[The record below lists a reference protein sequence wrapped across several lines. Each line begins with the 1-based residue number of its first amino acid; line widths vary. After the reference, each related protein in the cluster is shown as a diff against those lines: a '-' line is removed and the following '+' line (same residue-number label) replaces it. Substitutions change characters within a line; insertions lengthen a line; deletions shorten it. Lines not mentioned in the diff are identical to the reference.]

1 LTGLA
6 SKEQLNRRRRDS
18 QSPRFADD
26 FADPFHI
33 ERADISQS
41 FHVFDVLSNE
51 LGWQRSDQQAAGT
64 YLPREQHSHLDT
76 DITQTDRSLP
86 LFIMHDLASFLLLG
100 ATLGWNRSFL
110 CFCEWID
117 SQSSGAVEAEVA
129 GGSGMGLGVC
139 SLRGPIA
146 AMVSSAKSYICQ

>member
-1 LTGLA
+1 MILQTLSMLSAPISPKA
-6 SKEQLNRRRRDS
+6 STSSMYFPMSWDGRDQINKPPAPIFPVNS
-18 QSPRFADD
+18 
-26 FADPFHI
+26 
-33 ERADISQS
+33 
-41 FHVFDVLSNE
+41 
-51 LGWQRSDQQAAGT
+51 T
-64 YLPREQHSHLDT
+64 HLDT

-117 SQSSGAVEAEVA
+117 SQSSGAVEAEIA

-146 AMVSSAKSYICQ
+146 AMVSSSKSYICQ